1 MLLDGLIVALGVST
15 VAVALVLH
23 GSWVNSIWLLG
34 VVPIALSARVRP
46 NESRAAADG
55 RIVLAIPLTF
65 TSVAV
70 GLLVW
75 GSVHDY
81 HSPTA
86 VVLLASATIV
96 ASLLRT
102 SLTFGEIRGLS
113 DARRQARTDDL
124 TGLANRRLFV
134 EQLNAVTE
142 QAGSDHVAAVLL
154 IDLDRFKEVND
165 SYGHH
170 TGDKLLRM
178 VGPRLLELLRHGDTL
193 ARMGGDEYGIVLVD
207 ADVTR
212 ASDVARKVGA
222 RLREPFV
229 LDGMPLHV
237 EASVGISLFP
247 LHGRTPSALMQHA
260 DVAMYEAKR
269 GRLGYSVFDSTRNG
283 GTRNRLEMLEELR
296 VAIDA
301 DQLLVHYQ
309 PKLDVASGAISGAE
323 ALVRWAHPTRGL
335 LLPDRF
341 LSIAEQAGLMRRVA
355 TLVLDS
361 SLRDLAVW
369 RAQGHQLS
377 VAVNLSVCNLQDTEL
392 PQQVARLLATHGV
405 PARSLVLE
413 ITENILI
420 GDPDRSQQVLDGL
433 RAIGVRLSVDDY
445 GTGYSSLAYLQA
457 LPVEELKLDQS
468 FIAHLGTD
476 PRAAAIVRSTIE
488 LSHELGMQMVAEGVE
503 DEVALGKLRA
513 WGCDAAQGF
522 LIARPMAA
530 DKLTQWLAARI
541 DPQLELAA
549 H

>member
-1 MLLDGLIVALGVST
+1 
-15 VAVALVLH
+15 
-23 GSWVNSIWLLG
+23 
-34 VVPIALSARVRP
+34 
-46 NESRAAADG
+46 
-55 RIVLAIPLTF
+55 
-65 TSVAV
+65 
-70 GLLVW
+70 
-75 GSVHDY
+75 
-81 HSPTA
+81 
-86 VVLLASATIV
+86 
-96 ASLLRT
+96 
-102 SLTFGEIRGLS
+102 
-113 DARRQARTDDL
+113 
-124 TGLANRRLFV
+124 
-134 EQLNAVTE
+134 
-142 QAGSDHVAAVLL
+142 
-154 IDLDRFKEVND
+154 
-165 SYGHH
+165 
-170 TGDKLLRM
+170 
-178 VGPRLLELLRHGDTL
+178 
-193 ARMGGDEYGIVLVD
+193 
-207 ADVTR
+207 
-212 ASDVARKVGA
+212 
-222 RLREPFV
+222 
-229 LDGMPLHV
+229 
-237 EASVGISLFP
+237 
-247 LHGRTPSALMQHA
+247 
-260 DVAMYEAKR
+260 
-269 GRLGYSVFDSTRNG
+269 
-283 GTRNRLEMLEELR
+283 
-296 VAIDA
+296 
-301 DQLLVHYQ
+301 
-309 PKLDVASGAISGAE
+309 
-323 ALVRWAHPTRGL
+323 
-335 LLPDRF
+335 
-341 LSIAEQAGLMRRVA
+341 MRRVA

-405 PARSLVLE
+405 PAPSLVLE